1 VGDRE
6 REWTVTRPRA
16 DAPDGSGLE
25 GRTAFVTGTAQGLG
39 AELAEGLWA
48 RGCNV
53 AMADVDSD
61 RNDATARAIDAEG
74 ARVLPLR
81 ADVADPRSA
90 EDSFAEAVERW
101 GTVDILVNNAA
112 VTDAKPLWDIGLDE
126 WDRVMAVNLRGV
138 FVMSRIAGDHMRSGG
153 GGRIVNIASLAG
165 QMARPSGAHYAA
177 SKGGVLALT
186 RVFASE
192 LASQGVTV
200 NAVAP
205 AIVDTPMLRS
215 IPTEKIEQLKRQI
228 PVGRVCAPAEV
239 AALVAFLAS
248 DSAGYITGATFDI
261 NGGVLMR

>member
-1 VGDRE
+1 MNRDRE
-6 REWTVTRPRA
+6 TTVA
-16 DAPDGSGLE
+16 GAPAGALDQGALA
-25 GRTAFVTGTAQGLG
+25 GRTAFVTGSAQGLG

-61 RNDATARAIDAEG
+61 RNDATARAIDADG
-74 ARVLPLR
+74 ARVLALH
-81 ADVADPRSA
+81 ADVADLRSA
-90 EDSFAEAVERW
+90 EDSFAAAVERW
-101 GTVDILVNNAA
+101 GSVDILVNNAA
-112 VTDAKPLWDIGLDE
+112 VTEVKPLWDIALDE
-126 WDRVMAVNLRGV
+126 WDRVLAVNLRGV
-138 FVMSRIAGDHMRSGG
+138 FLLSRIAGHHMRTNG

-177 SKGGVLALT
+177 AKGGVLSLT

-192 LASQGVTV
+192 LASSGVTV

-205 AIVDTPMLRS
+205 AIVDTPMLRT
-215 IPTEKIEQLKRQI
+215 IPPEKIEQLKRQI

-248 DSAGYITGATFDI
+248 DAAGYITGATFDI

>member
-1 VGDRE
+1 MPA
-6 REWTVTRPRA
+6 T
-16 DAPDGSGLE
+16 LE

-53 AMADVDSD
+53 VMADVDGD
-61 RNDATARAIDAEG
+61 RNDATAEGIDADG
-74 ARVLPLR
+74 TRVLPLH
-81 ADVADPRSA
+81 ADVADLRSA
-90 EDSFAEAVERW
+90 EDSFTAAVERW
-101 GTVDILVNNAA
+101 GSVDILVNNAA
-112 VTDAKPLWDIGLDE
+112 VTEVKPLWDIALDE
-126 WDRVMAVNLRGV
+126 WDRVLAVNLRGV
-138 FVMSRIAGDHMRSGG
+138 FVLSRIAGEHMRTNG

-192 LASQGVTV
+192 LASSGVTV

-205 AIVDTPMLRS
+205 AIVDTPMLRT
-215 IPTEKIEQLKRQI
+215 IPPEKIEQLKRQI

-248 DSAGYITGATFDI
+248 DAAGYITGATFDI